1 MGINAEKL
9 ESLRVAVA
17 KDSPMWETL
26 DFCLQ
31 QVDGHTLDLLIPRL
45 LQLVRTGVGV
55 NTRCIYCH
63 LSVLIRIINAIYL

>member
-31 QVDGHTLDLLIPRL
+31 QVDGHTLDILVPRL
-45 LQLVRTGVGV
+45 VQLVRTGVGV
-55 NTRCIYCH
+55 NTRYIYSH
-63 LSVLIRIINAIYL
+63 FRLLV